1 MKRILALTL
10 AALLLLGLCAC
21 GGASASGATTADMAA
36 VEEAAPAEPGEADY
50 GWTEE
55 AAEAPAAEPETMT
68 DETANYAA
76 SLKIIKTGDL
86 SIESETFDE
95 TDSFIRTTVDSY
107 GGILAERSISGMMGD
122 RWASYTVRVPAE
134 HFDQFFYDITGSC
147 TVTSQ
152 TISAE
157 DVTERYTDLATQ
169 LETNQKKYERL
180 LELMDK
186 AETLTDIYSIE
197 AEITDTEYEIDRIT
211 GILNG
216 LDSRIS
222 YSTIY
227 ISVWETSK
235 VTSVPEEPSFG
246 ASLAAALSNGT
257 NSAIRGIQSL
267 ILSFAYHWFGWLV
280 FLVILAVVLTVV
292 LRLRKKKKAAKLA
305 AKKPDDEDADL

>member
-1 MKRILALTL
+1 MKKIFALTM

-21 GGASASGATTADMAA
+21 GGAEAAGATADMAMT
-36 VEEAAPAEPGEADY
+36 EAAPAEAAEAEY

-55 AAEAPAAEPETMT
+55 AVEAPAAEAGTMT

-107 GGILAERSISGMMGD
+107 GGILAERSISGMVGD

-134 HFDQFFYDITGSC
+134 HFDQFFYDITGNC

-169 LETNQKKYERL
+169 LETNQKKYDRL

-227 ISVWETSK
+227 INVCETSK
-235 VTSVPEEPSFG
+235 VTSVPETPSFG

-257 NSAIRGIQSL
+257 NSAIRGIQNL

-280 FLVILAVVLTVV
+280 FLVIVAVVLTVV

>member
-1 MKRILALTL
+1 MKKYLALTL
-10 AALLLLGLCAC
+10 AVLLLLGLTAC
-21 GGASASGATTADMAA
+21 GGASASGATADMAIA
-36 VEEAAPAEPGEADY
+36 EEALAEADY

-55 AAEAPAAEPETMT
+55 AVEAPAAAAETMT

-95 TDSFIRTTVDSY
+95 TDSFIRSTVDSY
-107 GGILAERSISGMMGD
+107 GGILAERSISGMVGS

-169 LETNQKKYERL
+169 LETNQKKYDRL

-222 YSTIY
+222 FSTIY
-227 ISVWETSK
+227 INVCETSK

-257 NSAIRGIQSL
+257 NAAIRGIQNL
-267 ILSFAYHWFGWLV
+267 ILSFAYHWFGWLI
-280 FLVILAVVLTVV
+280 FLVIVVVVLVVV

-305 AKKPDDEDADL
+305 AKKPDEENTDL

>member
-1 MKRILALTL
+1 MKKIFALTM

-21 GGASASGATTADMAA
+21 GGASATGATTDMAMA
-36 VEEAAPAEPGEADY
+36 EADPAEMAAEADY

-55 AAEAPAAEPETMT
+55 AVEAPAAEAGTMT

-107 GGILAERSISGMMGD
+107 GGILAERSISGMVGD

-227 ISVWETSK
+227 INVWETSK
-235 VTSVPEEPSFG
+235 VTSIPETPSFG

-257 NSAIRGIQSL
+257 NSAIRGIQNL

-280 FLVILAVVLTVV
+280 FLVIVAVVLTVV
-292 LRLRKKKKAAKLA
+292 LRIRKKKKAAKLA

>member
-1 MKRILALTL
+1 MKKIFALTL

-21 GGASASGATTADMAA
+21 GGAEAAGATADMATP
-36 VEEAAPAEPGEADY
+36 EAAPAEMAAEADY

-55 AAEAPAAEPETMT
+55 AVEEPAAGAETMT
-68 DETANYAA
+68 EETANYAS

-95 TDSFIRTTVDSY
+95 TDSFIRSTVDSY
-107 GGILAERSISGMMGD
+107 GGILAERSISGMVGD
-122 RWASYTVRVPAE
+122 RWANYTIRVPAE
-134 HFDQFFYDITGSC
+134 YFDQFFYDITGAC

-152 TISAE
+152 SISSE

-169 LETNQKKYERL
+169 LETNQKKYDRL

-197 AEITDTEYEIDRIT
+197 AEITETEYEIDRIT

-227 ISVWETSK
+227 INVCETSK
-235 VTSVPEEPSFG
+235 VTTVSEKPSFG

-257 NSAIRGIQSL
+257 NSAIRGIQNL
-267 ILSFAYHWFGWLV
+267 ILSFAYHWFGWLI
-280 FLVILAVVLTVV
+280 FLVIVAVALTVV
-292 LRLRKKKKAAKLA
+292 LRIRKKKKAAKQA
-305 AKKPDDEDADL
+305 AQKPIDDEDVDL

>member
-1 MKRILALTL
+1 MKKIFALTL

-21 GGASASGATTADMAA
+21 GGAEAEGATADTAMA
-36 VEEAAPAEPGEADY
+36 EAAPMEATEAEY
-50 GWTEE
+50 GWSEETADATATE
-55 AAEAPAAEPETMT
+55 AETMT

-86 SIESETFDE
+86 SIESDTFDE
-95 TDSFIRTTVDSY
+95 TDSFIRSTVDSY
-107 GGILAERSISGMMGD
+107 GGILAERSISGTVGG

-134 HFDQFFYDITGSC
+134 YFDQFFYDITGAC

-152 TISAE
+152 SISSE

-169 LETNQKKYERL
+169 LETEKKKYERL

-227 ISVWETSK
+227 INVCETSQ
-235 VTSVPEEPSFG
+235 VTSVPEAPSFG

-257 NSAIRGIQSL
+257 NSAVRSIQNL
-267 ILSFAYHWFGWLV
+267 ILSFAYHWFGWLI
-280 FLVILAVVLTVV
+280 FLVIAVVV
-292 LRLRKKKKAAKLA
+292 LIVILRVRKKKKAAKLA
-305 AKKPDDEDADL
+305 AEKPDDEDADL